1 MPGRLIE
8 QLLEVGL
15 VTQAQARASDPG
27 GLVVSTSRLIQNL
40 VAQGLDERVL
50 AGFFVSR
57 GYGPMLQTAQLAR
70 ADLNLVRRLPT
81 ADAHEL
87 CAIPLRPSPAGAIVA
102 MADPTDER
110 AITRLSELLGGS
122 ILPTVAKLSDLLAAI
137 DRVYPPER
145 PSAAHDPIAPARSR
159 ALSGLVPLAR
169 HEPAIGADEPS
180 PDLDSSLS
188 ELASRVSPA
197 WDRAWDRARTE
208 RELSRAPEP
217 GRVPLPTVSPAP
229 SPHPSAPWPSAP
241 APPDRVATARPA
253 AVSDS
258 GIDRHLAE
266 LGQVSSRDDAVSVAC
281 RACLSSARGAA
292 FLALRQGVFRGW
304 DGAGEDI
311 TSASIR
317 SLWVPASNP
326 SVLSEVL
333 HSGRIFRGN
342 YGQTAADHLFRAA
355 LGSHGREVL
364 VVPVLVASRVVGFL
378 CANDP
383 AADTGPVERVAEA
396 LGQAFERLIAS
407 RKSGP

>member
-27 GLVVSTSRLIQNL
+27 DPPVSTSRMIQNL
-40 VAQGLDERVL
+40 VAQGLDERLL

-57 GYGPMLQTAQLAR
+57 GYGPMLQAAQLAR
-70 ADLNLVRRLPT
+70 ADLNLVRRLPA

-87 CAIPLRPSPAGAIVA
+87 CAMPLRPSPAGAIVA

-110 AITRLSELLGGS
+110 AIARLSEALGGG
-122 ILPTVAKLSDLLAAI
+122 ILPTVARLSDLLAAI
-137 DRVYPPER
+137 DRAYPPER
-145 PSAAHDPIAPARSR
+145 PTLVSDPLALARSR
-159 ALSGLVPLAR
+159 ASSGLVPLVR
-169 HEPAIGADEPS
+169 SEPPIGSDQPLPE
-180 PDLDSSLS
+180 LDSSLS
-188 ELASRVSPA
+188 ELASKVSPV
-197 WDRAWDRARTE
+197 WDRAWDRSRTE
-208 RELSRAPEP
+208 RELSAAPDST
-217 GRVPLPTVSPAP
+217 RIPLPTLSRAP
-229 SPHPSAPWPSAP
+229 SPHPPSHLPGVLKP
-241 APPDRVATARPA
+241 ADRVATARPA

-258 GIDRHLAE
+258 GIDGYLAE
-266 LGQVSSRDDAVSVAC
+266 LERASSRDDAVGVAC
-281 RACLSSARGAA
+281 RACLSTARGAA

-304 DGAGEDI
+304 DGAGEDV

-342 YGQTAADHLFRAA
+342 YGQTAADHLLRAA
-355 LGSHGREVL
+355 LGSHGREVV
-364 VVPVLVASRVVGFL
+364 VVPVWVGSRVVGVL

-383 AADTGPVERVAEA
+383 APDTSPVERVAEA
-396 LGQAFERLIAS
+396 LGKAFERLIVS
-407 RKSGP
+407 RKSGA

>member
-1 MPGRLIE
+1 MSGRLIE

-15 VTQAQARASDPG
+15 VTQAQARASEVG
-27 GLVVSTSRLIQNL
+27 GPLASTSRLIQNL

-57 GYGPMLQTAQLAR
+57 GYGPMLQATQLAR
-70 ADLNLVRRLPT
+70 ADLNLVRCLPA

-87 CAIPLRPSPAGAIVA
+87 CAMPLRPSPAGAIVA

-110 AITRLSELLGGS
+110 AITRLSEVLGGS

-137 DRVYPPER
+137 DRVYPLER
-145 PSAAHDPIAPARSR
+145 PSAARDPVALARSR
-159 ALSGLVPLAR
+159 ASSGLVSLAR
-169 HEPAIGADEPS
+169 QEPAIGAHEPS
-180 PDLDSSLS
+180 PELDSSLS
-188 ELASRVSPA
+188 ELASRISPA
-197 WDRAWDRARTE
+197 WDRAWDRSRTE
-208 RELSRAPEP
+208 RELSQAPEP
-217 GRVPLPTVSPAP
+217 GRVPLPTVSRAP
-229 SPHPSAPWPSAP
+229 LPHPSARWPSAP
-241 APPDRVATARPA
+241 GAPNRVATARPA

-258 GIDRHLAE
+258 AIDRCLTE
-266 LGQVSSRDDAVSVAC
+266 LEQVSSRDDAVSVAC
-281 RACLSSARGAA
+281 RACLSNARGAA

-342 YGQTAADHLFRAA
+342 YGQTAADHLLRAA

-364 VVPVLVASRVVGFL
+364 VIPVLVASRVVGFL

-396 LGQAFERLIAS
+396 LGQAFERLIVS